1 MPTREVT
8 ISNKLGLHARAA
20 AKLVNIANGYNAEV
34 TLEKQGQKINGK
46 SIMGVMMLAAS
57 QGTTIRITVSGEEE
71 DEALRS
77 LVELIDDKFG
87 EPE

>member
-34 TLEKQGQKINGK
+34 ILEKQGQKINGK

-57 QGTTIRITVSGEEE
+57 QGTPIRITVSGEEE

-77 LVELIDDKFG
+77 LVDLIDDKFG

>member
-20 AKLVNIANGYNAEV
+20 AKLVNIANGYSAEV

-57 QGTTIRITVSGEEE
+57 QGTSIRITVSGEEE

-77 LVELIDDKFG
+77 LVDLIDDKFG
-87 EPE
+87 EAE

>member
-1 MPTREVT
+1 
-8 ISNKLGLHARAA
+8 
-20 AKLVNIANGYNAEV
+20 
-34 TLEKQGQKINGK
+34 
-46 SIMGVMMLAAS
+46 MLAAS

-77 LVELIDDKFG
+77 LVDLIDDKFG